1 MNIIHLSLND
11 KIKLCAEQVEIIMDK
26 YFDITVKINGNFPGN
41 DNREKIVPQLMYDVA
56 YNSLY
61 GQPARDTIN
70 FTNIVRTA
78 IISEFMLSTNK
89 ELIKAIDVY
98 LENLEKK

>member
-1 MNIIHLSLND
+1 
-11 KIKLCAEQVEIIMDK
+11 
-26 YFDITVKINGNFPGN
+26 
-41 DNREKIVPQLMYDVA
+41 MYDMA

>member
-41 DNREKIVPQLMYDVA
+41 DNREKIVP
-56 YNSLY
+56 
-61 GQPARDTIN
+61 
-70 FTNIVRTA
+70 
-78 IISEFMLSTNK
+78 
-89 ELIKAIDVY
+89 
-98 LENLEKK
+98 